1 MVDIDGKFKRSNVIV
16 LRKDKGVVVNFVSPN
31 PFTEVINVSMDA
43 AKDQRFTITLNDMG
57 GRVIRKFNYNVK
69 QGLNNLQLSNL
80 KNISS
85 GTYMIQINAGEEKI
99 SRQLI
104 IKN

>member
-1 MVDIDGKFKRSNVIV
+1 
-16 LRKDKGVVVNFVSPN
+16 
-31 PFTEVINVSMDA
+31 MDA